1 MKFCDHSLPIPA
13 RVADLVAN
21 LSLSEKAGLLGA
33 GTTGC
38 AFMDAGVERLGIPV
52 YTWCVES
59 NSGAGGICLA
69 ENHCQST
76 FPAAAGLAASFNNT
90 VWRTKGEIVSTEL
103 RAMNNIGGMRMG
115 GCAAPCPAFPLLPP
129 LLPRAPSWPWLR
141 SPSLAAN
148 ADAPAGRRPVPRISS
163 V

>member
-1 MKFCDHSLPIPA
+1 MAAAAVLSLAAAVAAPPPPTPLPAEHACLPGSAGHGMKFCDHSLPIPA

-69 ENHCQST
+69 PGHCQST

-115 GCAAPCPAFPLLPP
+115 GCAAE
-129 LLPRAPSWPWLR
+129 
-141 SPSLAAN
+141 
-148 ADAPAGRRPVPRISS
+148 
-163 V
+163 